1 MSNNLRQTTIGID
14 WKINNDSLVYANNE
28 TDKIISKAGKA
39 EQSFKGTDA
48 SINKSATSLRDHNTN
63 FQKNTNSAKEFSDK
77 ASSAFNK
84 TESSAKDVSSSIGKI
99 ETETDKA
106 KTSATRYG
114 SEVNSS
120 FGKAENA
127 AADLKVDINKVETET
142 DSAKV
147 SVSQYGTQADAS
159 FGKAEQAAK
168 EVATSMDKVEN
179 ETDSAKSASKKF
191 GDGFKTSMKEA
202 GSSTGFLEDKVDKL
216 SSKVSG
222 AYSTIRN
229 AAITLAAISG
239 IKFAFNASSDYNESL
254 NKVNVA
260 FGDNSE
266 EVEKWSKSTLK
277 NSGLA
282 QGTALDLAAT
292 FGDMST
298 SMGLSTDE
306 ASDMSTS
313 MVGLAGDLA
322 SFKNIG
328 VDQAYS
334 ALNGVFTGETESL
347 KGLGI
352 VMTQTNLEQF
362 AMSQGMLKSSTDNV
376 QAQKNA
382 LAREKAQVSLNKAI
396 KDHGKNS
403 LEARDAQLKL
413 TEAQGKSDETSQA
426 NLSTLSQAELVQLRY
441 AYVMDKTKN
450 AQGDFAATSD
460 QAANSTRVFSE
471 SAKEFAANAGQVL
484 LPLFT
489 PVIQMGSKM
498 MISLNKYVP
507 GIKKA
512 FDPLKPY
519 VESGIDWFETQ
530 FDKIPEYLESASNFI
545 EPALEPGKK
554 AFISAKDFI
563 TDSFIPTIGSLVD
576 TMGPG
581 FLDGAKIAFE
591 GIVLI
596 IDGVVKPAFDW
607 IKDYSDEHP
616 GRMEKF
622 ATAATV
628 GLLSLMAYKKVAGVF
643 DGVAGSI
650 SGVITLIGKIPTGS
664 GPVIAEGAGDLAGTV
679 GTGKLSK
686 VKTAG
691 GGLVKGVK
699 SGASYLKNGGL
710 STIGNWLFRGG
721 GAATTAAA
729 GSTGVGVLT
738 AGSVAANG
746 TAVGLKGLLSGGAKS
761 AGGLLK
767 SSGKAIPGLSAILA
781 AANLIGI
788 NDENKGNKIGGS
800 TGMLAGGAAGAAI
813 GSFAGPLG
821 TIVGGMI
828 GTMAGTKFGT
838 SAGEAIQKNWGTWTG
853 KMQDFSDDHPILGAP
868 YKWAADFV
876 DSVKDAADSTKKF
889 FTDAYESAKAVF
901 ADPLKVNLETE
912 FIEDG
917 VSKKTAKKVNDYLEN
932 DLALES
938 GRKEQNASGSKISEE
953 DHESTLSARDEQTA
967 VIVSALDKKEQ
978 ASGKNINVLKD
989 AGVIDNSAAE
999 SAINSADEMNRIR
1012 VKNAEKTNDELKALE
1027 QARYDEQLA
1036 ATKGYEDRINGIKQT
1051 AKDEGKAL
1059 TQEQLDEISRLE
1071 LLSAEERKSIY
1082 ERYEPE
1088 MTRVQNEQR
1097 ENAVNALS
1105 ASAEEQKIIMGRLAD
1120 DSSTLSAK
1128 QASEIVKNSL
1138 SAKEGAIKSANEK
1151 YDEVIAAAEEEYYVS
1166 GTISKEQFEAIKGNA
1181 ENQRDSAIELAEEMH
1196 NGVVEQAKAQAS
1208 GQLDQI
1214 DWATGDSLSKWQQFV
1229 VDVAGVWNTITGG
1242 INSVLKALGVD
1253 SQIGKW
1259 TPKGYTSSSSS
1270 ASSSSRKTS
1279 GSLEMNYAG
1288 NSNFSGGHALVGEE
1302 GFELAYNKSTSKAQ
1316 ILGANGP
1323 EVANIA
1329 SGSKIL
1335 NHKDSAKILSGGL
1348 GNGQVLP
1355 GFDKGTSSIGDFVSN
1370 AWSGTKEVA
1379 SNVVSKAKDIGSK
1392 VADTASAAWDWVSD
1406 PAGKLKELIAEKNP
1420 YDMGSDNAIIKA
1432 GAGAVQT
1439 LGEGAKEW
1447 VTEKVSGLFNFEGV
1461 GSTEQVNA
1469 WVQQAM
1475 SIAGV
1480 PTSWAG
1486 PLATIAMKESGGNP
1500 SAQNN
1505 WDINAINGIP
1515 SKGLMQT
1522 IVPTF
1527 EANKEAGHNNILNPV
1542 DNILAAINY
1551 IQGRYGDISRVPGI
1565 KAMASGR
1572 AYVGYEKGGRPP
1584 LKETVLVGENGPE
1597 LVEMDQPGVVHP
1609 YEKTKQLFNNNNQ
1622 QTSTSQ
1628 SVEFKPQINVTVTGG
1643 DTNVAAQVAEAVESK
1658 MNDMFESF
1666 RRQFGPGVVY

>member
-39 EQSFKGTDA
+39 EQSFRETDK
-48 SINKSATSLRDHNTN
+48 SIGKSATSLRDHNTN
-63 FQKNTNSAKEFSDK
+63 FQKNTTSAREFSDK
-77 ASSAFNK
+77 TATAFNK
-84 TESSAKDVSSSIGKI
+84 TESGAKDVAASIGKI

-106 KTSATRYG
+106 KVSSSRYASEARTSF
-114 SEVNSS
+114 N
-120 FGKAENA
+120 KAENA
-127 AADLKVDINKVETET
+127 TKDLKSGINKVETET

-147 SVSQYGTQADAS
+147 SASQYGVQSKNS
-159 FGKAEQAAK
+159 FEKAERSAK
-168 EVATSMDKVEN
+168 EVSTGMNKVEN
-179 ETDSAKSASKKF
+179 ETDSAKSASKRF
-191 GDGFKTSMKEA
+191 GDGFKSSMKEA
-202 GSSTGFLEDKVDKL
+202 GGSTGFLEDKVDKL
-216 SSKVSG
+216 SNKVSG

-239 IKFAFNASSDYNESL
+239 IKFAFDASSDYNESL
-254 NKVNVA
+254 NKVDVA
-260 FGDNSE
+260 FGDNAD

-298 SMGLSTDE
+298 SMGLSTEE
-306 ASDMSTS
+306 ASSMSTS
-313 MVGLAGDLA
+313 MVGLAGDMA
-322 SFKNIG
+322 SFKNI
-328 VDQAYS
+328 DIDRAYT
-334 ALNGVFTGETESL
+334 ALNGVFTGETEAL
-347 KGLGI
+347 KSLGI

-362 AMSQGMLKSSTDNV
+362 AMSEGFNK
-376 QAQKNA
+376 
-382 LAREKAQVSLNKAI
+382 QV
-396 KDHGKNS
+396 KDM
-403 LEARDAQLKL
+403 
-413 TEAQGKSDETSQA
+413 
-426 NLSTLSQAELVQLRY
+426 SQAELVQLRY
-441 AYVMDKTKN
+441 AYVMNKTKN
-450 AQGDFAATSD
+450 AQGDFAETSD
-460 QAANSTRVFSE
+460 QAANSTRVFYE
-471 SAKEFAANAGQVL
+471 SAKELAANAGQVL

-498 MISLNKYVP
+498 IEGLNQYVP
-507 GIKKA
+507 GMKKA
-512 FDPLKPY
+512 FEPLKPY
-519 VESGIDWFETQ
+519 VESGINWFETQ
-530 FDKIPEYLESASNFI
+530 FDKIPEYIESASNFI

-554 AFISAKDFI
+554 AFASAKDFFL
-563 TDSFIPTIGSLVD
+563 DSFLPTIDSLVD

-581 FLDGAKIAFE
+581 FLDGAKVAFE
-591 GIVLI
+591 GTAFVINDVI
-596 IDGVVKPAFDW
+596 RPAFDW

-616 GRMEKF
+616 DRMESF
-622 ATAATV
+622 AKAATV

-650 SGVITLIGKIPTGS
+650 SGVITLIGKIPSGS
-664 GPVIAEGAGDLAGTV
+664 GPIIAEGAGELA

-691 GGLVKGVK
+691 GSLVKGVT
-699 SGASYLKNGGL
+699 SGASSLKNGGL
-710 STIGNWLFRGG
+710 STIGNWLFKG
-721 GAATTAAA
+721 GAASTAA
-729 GSTGVGVLT
+729 GSTGAGMLT

-746 TAVGLKGLLSGGAKS
+746 TAIGLKGLLASGAKG

-767 SSGKAIPGLSAILA
+767 SGGKAIPGLSAILA
-781 AANLIGI
+781 ATNLIGI

-853 KMQDFSDDHPILGAP
+853 KMQDFSEEHPILGAP
-868 YKWAADFV
+868 YKWAANFV
-876 DSVKDAADSTKKF
+876 DSIKDAADNTKKF
-889 FTDAYESAKAVF
+889 FTDTYESAKAVF
-901 ADPLKVNLETE
+901 ADPLKINLETE

-917 VSKKTAKKVNDYLEN
+917 VSKETAKKVNEYLEN
-932 DLALES
+932 DLELES
-938 GRKEQNASGSKISEE
+938 GRKEQNASGSKISEK

-967 VIVSALDKKEQ
+967 VIVSALDAKEQ
-978 ASGKNINVLKD
+978 ASGKNINVLKN

-999 SAINSADEMNRIR
+999 SAMNSADEMNRFR
-1012 VKNAEKTNDELKALE
+1012 VENAEKTNKELKDLE
-1027 QARYDEQLA
+1027 QRRYDEQLNV
-1036 ATKGYEDRINGIKQT
+1036 TKKYEDRINGIKQT
-1051 AKDEGKAL
+1051 AKDQGKAL
-1059 TQEQLDEISRLE
+1059 TQEQLDEIARLE
-1071 LLSAEERKSIY
+1071 LYSAEERKSIY
-1082 ERYEPE
+1082 DRYEPE
-1088 MTRVQNEQR
+1088 MTRVQNDQR

-1166 GTISKEQFEAIKGNA
+1166 GTISKEQFETIKANA
-1181 ENQRDSAIELAEEMH
+1181 ENQRDSSITLAEEMH

-1214 DWATGDSLSKWQQFV
+1214 DWATGDSLSKWNQFV
-1229 VDVAGVWNTITGG
+1229 VDVAGVWNSITGG
-1242 INSVLKALGVD
+1242 INAVLKALGVD
-1253 SQIGKW
+1253 SEIGKW
-1259 TPKGYTSSSSS
+1259 TPKGYSGSSSK
-1270 ASSSSRKTS
+1270 SSSNSRRTS
-1279 GSLEMNYAG
+1279 GNLEMNYAG
-1288 NSNFSGGHALVGEE
+1288 NANFSGGHALVGEE
-1302 GFELAYNKSTSKAQ
+1302 GFELAYNKSSAKAQ

-1323 EVANIA
+1323 EVANIEP
-1329 SGSKIL
+1329 GSKIL
-1335 NHKDSAKILSGGL
+1335 NHKDSAKILNGGL
-1348 GNGQVLP
+1348 GNGTVLP
-1355 GFDKGTSSIGDFVSN
+1355 GFDAGNTSLREFASN
-1370 AWSGTKEVA
+1370 AWGNTKEVA
-1379 SNVVSKAKDIGSK
+1379 SNAISKVKEVGSK

-1406 PAGKLKELIAEKNP
+1406 PAGKLKELIAEKSP
-1420 YDMGSDNAIIKA
+1420 YNMGSDNTIVKA
-1432 GAGAVQT
+1432 GAGAIQT
-1439 LGEGAKEW
+1439 LGDGAKDW
-1447 VTEKVSGLFNFEGV
+1447 ITEKVSGLFNFEGV

-1480 PTSWAG
+1480 PPSWAG

-1500 SAQNN
+1500 TAQNN
-1505 WDINAINGIP
+1505 WDINAKNGIP

-1527 EANKEAGHNNILNPV
+1527 EANKASGHNNILNPV

-1551 IQGRYGDISRVPGI
+1551 IKGRYGDVSKVPGI
-1565 KAMASGR
+1565 KAMASGK

-1584 LKETVLVGENGPE
+1584 LNETVLVGENGPE

-1609 YEKTKQLFNNNNQ
+1609 YEKTKQLFNNTNQ
-1622 QTSTSQ
+1622 ENSTSQ
-1628 SVEFKPQINVTVTGG
+1628 NIEFKPQVTVNVTGG
-1643 DTNVAAQVAEAVESK
+1643 DANVADQVAKAVESK
-1658 MNDMFESF
+1658 MNEMFESF

>member
-39 EQSFKGTDA
+39 EQSFRETDK
-48 SINKSATSLRDHNTN
+48 SIGKSATSLRDHNTN
-63 FQKNTNSAKEFSDK
+63 FQKNTTSAKEFSDK
-77 ASSAFNK
+77 ATTAFNK
-84 TESSAKDVSSSIGKI
+84 TESGAKDVSTSIKKI
-99 ETETDKA
+99 ESETDSAKA
-106 KTSATRYG
+106 SASQYG
-114 SEVNSS
+114 SEVGSS
-120 FGKAENA
+120 FNKAENSA
-127 AADLKVDINKVETET
+127 NDLRIDINKVETET

-229 AAITLAAISG
+229 AAITMAAMAG

-254 NKVNVA
+254 NKVDVA
-260 FGDNSE
+260 FGDNAD

-298 SMGLSTDE
+298 SMGLSTKE
-306 ASDMSTS
+306 ASAMSTS
-313 MVGLAGDLA
+313 MVGLAGDMA
-322 SFKNIG
+322 SFKNI
-328 VDQAYS
+328 DIDRAYT
-334 ALNGVFTGETESL
+334 ALNGVFTGETEAL
-347 KGLGI
+347 KSLGI

-362 AMSQGMLKSSTDNV
+362 ALSEGFNK
-376 QAQKNA
+376 
-382 LAREKAQVSLNKAI
+382 QVS
-396 KDHGKNS
+396 DM
-403 LEARDAQLKL
+403 
-413 TEAQGKSDETSQA
+413 
-426 NLSTLSQAELVQLRY
+426 SQAELVQLRY

-450 AQGDFAATSD
+450 AQGDFAETSD
-460 QAANSTRVFSE
+460 QAANSTRVFYE
-471 SAKEFAANAGQVL
+471 SAKELAANAGQML

-498 MISLNKYVP
+498 IEELNKYVP

-519 VESGIDWFETQ
+519 VESGINWFGAQ
-530 FDKIPEYLESASNFI
+530 FDKIPEYIESASNFI

-767 SSGKAIPGLSAILA
+767 SGGKAIPGLSAILA
-781 AANLIGI
+781 ATNLIGI

-800 TGMLAGGAAGAAI
+800 AGMLAGGGAGAALGASI
-813 GSFAGPLG
+813 GSVIPGVGTAIGGVLG
-821 TIVGGMI
+821 GII

-838 SAGEAIQKNWGTWTG
+838 FAGEAIQNNWGTWTG
-853 KMQDFSDDHPILGAP
+853 KMQKFSDDHPILGAP

-917 VSKKTAKKVNDYLEN
+917 VSEKTAKKVNDYLEN

-1214 DWATGDSLSKWQQFV
+1214 DWATGESLSKWNRFV
-1229 VDVAGVWNTITGG
+1229 IDVAGVWNLITSG
-1242 INSVLKALGVD
+1242 INWVIKQLGVD
-1253 SQIGKW
+1253 FKIPDW
-1259 TPKGYTSSSSS
+1259 TPKGYSSSSS
-1270 ASSSSRKTS
+1270 STSSNSRKTS

-1288 NSNFSGGHALVGEE
+1288 NASFSGGHALVGEE
-1302 GFELAYNKSTSKAQ
+1302 GFELAYNKSSSKAQ

-1329 SGSKIL
+1329 PGSKIL

-1355 GFDKGTSSIGDFVSN
+1355 GFDKGTSSIGDFASN
-1370 AWSGTKEVA
+1370 AWNGTREVA

-1406 PAGKLKELIAEKNP
+1406 PAGKLKELIAEKSP
-1420 YDMGSDNAIIKA
+1420 YDINSSNVMEKV
-1432 GAGAVQT
+1432 GAGTIRT
-1439 LGEGAKEW
+1439 LGDGAKEW
-1447 VTEKVSGLFNFEGV
+1447 VTEKVSGLFNFQGV
-1461 GSTEQVNA
+1461 GSTDQVNG
-1469 WVQQAM
+1469 WVQQAIA
-1475 SIAGV
+1475 IAGV
-1480 PTSWAG
+1480 PTSWASA
-1486 PLATIAMKESGGNP
+1486 LATIAMKESGGNP
-1500 SAQNN
+1500 AAQNN
-1505 WDINAINGIP
+1505 WDINAKNGIP

-1527 EANKEAGHNNILNPV
+1527 EANKESGHNNILNPV

-1551 IQGRYGDISRVPGI
+1551 IQGRYGDISKVPGI

-1609 YEKTKQLFNNNNQ
+1609 YEKTKQLFNNTDQKN
-1622 QTSTSQ
+1622 STSQ
-1628 SVEFKPQINVTVTGG
+1628 SIEFKPQINVTVTGG
-1643 DTNVAAQVAEAVESK
+1643 DANVADQVAKAVESK
-1658 MNDMFESF
+1658 MDEMFEAF